1 MDNKAPIKRLFAEVL
16 NQGRLDLLDELIGE
30 AYTEPNPVPGQLP
43 GAPGLKAKL
52 QALRRAFPDPRF
64 ILEDLIGEG
73 ERVAARYHW
82 EGTQQGEFM
91 GLQPTGKKVSVRVM
105 DFYRL
110 ENGRIVEHWDN
121 VDEIGLLRQLGAIA
135 S

>member
-43 GAPGLKAKL
+43 GAPGIKAKL
-52 QALRRAFPDPRF
+52 QALRRAFPDLRF

-91 GLQPTGKKVSVRVM
+91 GLQPTGKKVSVRGM

>member
-30 AYTEPNPVPGQLP
+30 AYTEPNPVPGQLS
-43 GAPGLKAKL
+43 GAPGIKAKL
-52 QALRRAFPDPRF
+52 QTLRRAFPDLRF

-91 GLQPTGKKVSVRVM
+91 GLQPTGKKVSVRGM

-110 ENGRIVEHWDN
+110 QNGRIVEHWDN